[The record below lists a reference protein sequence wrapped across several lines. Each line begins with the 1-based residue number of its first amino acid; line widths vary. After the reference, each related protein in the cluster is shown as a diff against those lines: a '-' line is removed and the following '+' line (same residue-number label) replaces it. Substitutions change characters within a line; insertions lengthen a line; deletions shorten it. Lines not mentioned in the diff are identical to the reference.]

1 MIRTVWRIR
10 GVILLLAT
18 CIMAVPQAMAA
29 TPPPPTHEISARG
42 ATAAL
47 LALITGVLV
56 IADRV
61 RRR

>member
-1 MIRTVWRIR
+1 MR

-18 CIMAVPQAMAA
+18 SIMVVPQAMAA
-29 TPPPPTHEISARG
+29 TPPPPSTPEISARG